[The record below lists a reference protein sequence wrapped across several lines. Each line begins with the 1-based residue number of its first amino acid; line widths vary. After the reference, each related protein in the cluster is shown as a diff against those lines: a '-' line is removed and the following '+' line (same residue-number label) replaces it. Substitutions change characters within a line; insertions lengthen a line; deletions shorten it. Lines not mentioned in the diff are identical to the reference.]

1 MLSPPHRNRGFV
13 TKYNRHLSF
22 SAGPRQTREVT
33 DDYSPA
39 DHAATTQI
47 HGGVVPRE
55 TQNTVATP
63 IYQTAAYEF
72 DDLATA
78 QSIFALEKT
87 GNLYSRNGN
96 PTQSVFERRMAALE
110 GGVAA
115 LGVGSGQAAV
125 AVTLLSLVKT
135 GQHVV
140 APAQLYGGTI
150 DLLTDAFADF
160 GIEVTLVDQDDLD
173 AWRAAVRP
181 NTRVFFAEGIGNPT
195 ATVLPMAEVAEI
207 AHAAGVPLVIDSTL
221 ATPILQRPKEFG
233 ADFVVHSATKFLGGH
248 GTSIAGVIVDLG
260 TFDFGREPEKWPQF
274 TEPYKR
280 VGGVVLWERFG
291 REKSAFLV
299 YAKTKWVH
307 DLGPSLSPF
316 NSFQILQGIET
327 LDLRVTRQSQS
338 ALAIAEFL
346 SAHPAVSKVN
356 HPGLVSSRYH
366 ELAAR
371 YLPKGAGAVFSFDV
385 AAGEEAVAR
394 VIDSL
399 EVFSLV
405 ANIGDVRSLV
415 IQPATTTHSHLKPDQ
430 LREAGFSRATIRL
443 SIGLEDVLDLIA
455 DLGQALDRVV
465 PAQAPAGTGTTAAG
479 TGTTEGI

>member
-1 MLSPPHRNRGFV
+1 MTDRDQTPDEPAV
-13 TKYNRHLSF
+13 
-22 SAGPRQTREVT
+22 PRI
-33 DDYSPA
+33 
-39 DHAATTQI
+39 ATNQV
-47 HGGVVPRE
+47 HGGVIPR
-55 TQNTVATP
+55 TVQNTVATP
-63 IYQTAAYEF
+63 IFQTAAYEF

-78 QSIFALEKT
+78 KALFALEKT

-115 LGVGSGQAAV
+115 LGTASGQAAV
-125 AVTLLSLVKT
+125 ATTLLSLVRT
-135 GQHVV
+135 GQHIV

-160 GIEVTLVDQDDLD
+160 GIDVTLVDQDDLD

-181 NTRVFFAEGIGNPT
+181 ETRAFFAEGIGNPT
-195 ATVLPMAEVAEI
+195 ATVLPMTEVAAI
-207 AHAAGVPLVIDSTL
+207 AHEAGVPLVIDSTL
-221 ATPILQRPKEFG
+221 ATPVLQRPKDFG

-248 GTSIAGVIVDLG
+248 GSSIAGVIVDLG
-260 TFDFGREPEKWPQF
+260 TFDFGAEPQKWPQF

-291 REKSAFLV
+291 RDRSAFLI

-327 LDLRVTRQSQS
+327 LDLRVTRQTAS

-346 SAHPAVSKVN
+346 AGHPAVSKVN
-356 HPGLVSSRYH
+356 HPGLVSSPYH

-371 YLPKGAGAVFSFDV
+371 YLPRGAGAVFSFDV
-385 AAGEEAVAR
+385 FAGEDAVET

-415 IQPATTTHSHLKPDQ
+415 IQPATTTHSHLTAEQ
-430 LREAGFSRATIRL
+430 LVDAGFSRATIRL
-443 SIGLEDVLDLIA
+443 SIGLEDVQDLIG
-455 DLGQALDRVV
+455 DLGRALDAVT
-465 PAQAPAGTGTTAAG
+465 PAGSVTPA
-479 TGTTEGI
+479 

>member
-1 MLSPPHRNRGFV
+1 ERP
-13 TKYNRHLSF
+13 
-22 SAGPRQTREVT
+22 
-33 DDYSPA
+33 
-39 DHAATTQI
+39 
-47 HGGVVPRE
+47 
-55 TQNTVATP
+55 
-63 IYQTAAYEF
+63 
-72 DDLATA
+72 
-78 QSIFALEKT
+78 
-87 GNLYSRNGN
+87 GNLYSRSGN
-96 PTQSVFERRMAALE
+96 PTQSVFERRMADLE

-115 LGVGSGQAAV
+115 LATGSGQAAV

-150 DLLTDAFADF
+150 DLLTDSFADF

-195 ATVLPMAEVAEI
+195 ATVLPMAEVAAI
-207 AHAAGVPLVIDSTL
+207 AHDAGVPLVIDSTL
-221 ATPILQRPKEFG
+221 ATPVLQRPKDFG

-248 GTSIAGVIVDLG
+248 GSSIAGVIVDLG
-260 TFDFGREPEKWPQF
+260 TFDFGAEPAKWPQF

-280 VGGVVLWERFG
+280 VGGIVLWDAFG
-291 REKSAFLV
+291 RDGSAFLV

-327 LDLRVTRQSQS
+327 LDLRVTRQTAS

-346 SAHPAVSKVN
+346 EGHSAVSKVN
-356 HPGLVSSRYH
+356 HPDLASSPYR

-371 YLPKGAGAVFSFDV
+371 YLPQGAGAVFSFDL
-385 AAGEEAVAR
+385 AAGEDAVAE

-399 EVFSLV
+399 DLFSLV

-415 IQPATTTHSHLKPDQ
+415 IQPARTTHSHLTPDQ
-430 LREAGFSRATIRL
+430 LDEAGFSRATIRL
-443 SIGLEDVLDLIA
+443 SIGLENVNDLIA
-455 DLGQALDRVV
+455 DLGRVLDAVV
-465 PAQAPAGTGTTAAG
+465 PVDSLIGGIAAATGKD
-479 TGTTEGI
+479 

>member
-1 MLSPPHRNRGFV
+1 
-13 TKYNRHLSF
+13 
-22 SAGPRQTREVT
+22 VT
-33 DDYSPA
+33 DETATPSSPS
-39 DHAATTQI
+39 HGATTQI

-55 TQNTVATP
+55 VQNTVATP

-72 DDLATA
+72 ESLASA
-78 QSIFALEKT
+78 QAIFALEKT
-87 GNLYSRNGN
+87 GNLYSRNAN

-115 LGVGSGQAAV
+115 LGTASGQAAV
-125 AVTLLSLVKT
+125 ATTLLSLAT
-135 GQHVV
+135 SGQHIV

-181 NTRVFFAEGIGNPT
+181 NTRAFFAEGIGNPT

-221 ATPILQRPKEFG
+221 ATPVLQRPKEFG

-260 TFDFGREPEKWPQF
+260 TFDFGLEPEKWPQF
-274 TEPYKR
+274 TRPYKR

-307 DLGPSLSPF
+307 DLGPTLSAF
-316 NSFQILQGIET
+316 SSFQILQGIET
-327 LDLRVTRQSQS
+327 LDLRVRRQSAS
-338 ALAIAEFL
+338 AASIAAFL
-346 SAHPAVSKVN
+346 DAHPAVAKVN
-356 HPGLVSSRYH
+356 HPGLPSSPYRD
-366 ELAAR
+366 LAAR
-371 YLPKGAGAVFSFDV
+371 YLPDGVGAVFSFDLE
-385 AAGEEAVAR
+385 AGEGAVAG

-399 EVFSLV
+399 KVFSLV

-415 IQPATTTHSHLKPDQ
+415 IQPATTTHSHLREDQ
-430 LREAGFSRATIRL
+430 LRDAGFSRATIRL
-443 SIGLEDVLDLIA
+443 SIGVEDVADLIA
-455 DLGQALDRVV
+455 DLAQALDS
-465 PAQAPAGTGTTAAG
+465 AALDSAALDSAGTD
-479 TGTTEGI
+479 

>member
-1 MLSPPHRNRGFV
+1 
-13 TKYNRHLSF
+13 
-22 SAGPRQTREVT
+22 VT
-33 DDYSPA
+33 DRDLTPEEST
-39 DHAATTQI
+39 DSRIATGQI
-47 HGGVVPRE
+47 HGGVIPRE
-55 TQNTVATP
+55 IQNTVATP
-63 IYQTAAYEF
+63 IFQTAAYEF

-78 QSIFALEKT
+78 KALFALEKT

-115 LGVGSGQAAV
+115 LGTASGQAAV
-125 AVTLLSLVKT
+125 ATTLLSLVRT
-135 GQHVV
+135 GQHIV
-140 APAQLYGGTI
+140 ASAQLYGGTI
-150 DLLTDAFADF
+150 DLLTDAFDDF
-160 GIEVTLVDQDDLD
+160 GIAVTLVDQDDLD

-181 NTRVFFAEGIGNPT
+181 ETRAFFAEGIGNPT
-195 ATVLPMAEVAEI
+195 ATVLPMTEVAAI
-207 AHAAGVPLVIDSTL
+207 AHEAGVPLVIDSTL
-221 ATPILQRPKEFG
+221 ATPVLQRPKDFG

-248 GTSIAGVIVDLG
+248 GSSIAGVIVDLG
-260 TFDFGREPEKWPQF
+260 TFDFGASPERWPQF

-291 REKSAFLV
+291 REKSAFLI

-327 LDLRVTRQSQS
+327 LDLRVTRQSAS

-346 SAHPAVSKVN
+346 EGHPAVSRVN
-356 HPGLVSSRYH
+356 HPGLASSPYH

-371 YLPKGAGAVFSFDV
+371 YLPQGAGAVFSFDV
-385 AAGEEAVAR
+385 AAGEDAVET

-399 EVFSLV
+399 DVFSLV

-415 IQPATTTHSHLKPDQ
+415 IQPATTTHSHLTADQ
-430 LREAGFSRATIRL
+430 LIEAGFSRATIRL
-443 SIGLEDVLDLIA
+443 SIGLEDVRDLIA
-455 DLGQALDRVV
+455 DLGHALDAVV
-465 PAQAPAGTGTTAAG
+465 PADALVGSS
-479 TGTTEGI
+479 EGN

>member
-1 MLSPPHRNRGFV
+1 
-13 TKYNRHLSF
+13 
-22 SAGPRQTREVT
+22 VT
-33 DDYSPA
+33 DETANPSPA
-39 DHAATTQI
+39 QTATTQI
-47 HGGVVPRE
+47 HGGVVPRVA
-55 TQNTVATP
+55 QNTVATP

-72 DDLATA
+72 ESLASA
-78 QSIFALEKT
+78 QAIFALEKT
-87 GNLYSRNGN
+87 GNLYSRNAN

-115 LGVGSGQAAV
+115 LGTASGQAAV
-125 AVTLLSLVKT
+125 ATTLLSLVKA
-135 GQHVV
+135 GQHIV

-150 DLLTDAFADF
+150 DLLTDSFDDF

-195 ATVLPMAEVAEI
+195 ATVLPMAEVARI
-207 AHAAGVPLVIDSTL
+207 AHDAGVPLVIDSTL
-221 ATPILQRPKEFG
+221 ATPVLQRPKEFG

-260 TFDFGREPEKWPQF
+260 TFDFGAEPEKWPQF
-274 TEPYKR
+274 TRPYKR

-291 REKSAFLV
+291 RENSAFLV

-307 DLGPSLSPF
+307 DLGPTLSAF

-327 LDLRVTRQSQS
+327 LDLRVRRQSAS

-346 SAHPAVSKVN
+346 DAHPAVAKVN
-356 HPGLVSSRYH
+356 HPGLASSPYH

-371 YLPKGAGAVFSFDV
+371 YLPDGAGAVFSFDL
-385 AAGEEAVAR
+385 AAGEEAVAT

-399 EVFSLV
+399 NVFSLV

-415 IQPATTTHSHLKPDQ
+415 IQPATTTHSHLTDVQ
-430 LREAGFSRATIRL
+430 LRDAGFSRATIRL
-443 SIGLEDVLDLIA
+443 SIGVEDLADLVA
-455 DLGQALDRVV
+455 DLGQALDAVV
-465 PAQAPAGTGTTAAG
+465 PADASTGGTGRTGSTGSTGSTGTTATLG
-479 TGTTEGI
+479 RD

>member
-1 MLSPPHRNRGFV
+1 VSSP
-13 TKYNRHLSF
+13 
-22 SAGPRQTREVT
+22 QTRKTTRV
-33 DDYSPA
+33 
-39 DHAATTQI
+39 ATNQV
-47 HGGVVPRE
+47 HGGVVPRRAE
-55 TQNTVATP
+55 NAVAPP
-63 IYQTAAYEF
+63 IYQSAAYEF
-72 DDLATA
+72 EDLASA
-78 QSIFALEKT
+78 RAIFALEAS

-115 LGVGSGQAAV
+115 LGTASGQAAV
-125 AVTLLSLVKT
+125 ATTLLSLVRT

-140 APAQLYGGTI
+140 APTQLYGGTI

-181 NTRVFFAEGIGNPT
+181 TTRAFFAEGVGNPT
-195 ATVLPMAEVAEI
+195 ASVLPMAEVAAI
-207 AHAAGVPLVIDSTL
+207 AHEAGVPLVVDSTL
-221 ATPILQRPKEFG
+221 ATPVLQRPKEFG

-260 TFDFGREPEKWPQF
+260 TFDFGAEPEKWPQL
-274 TEPYKR
+274 TEPYRR

-291 REKSAFLV
+291 REGSAFLV

-327 LDLRVTRQSQS
+327 LDLRVTRQSAS
-338 ALAIAEFL
+338 ALTIAEFL
-346 SAHPAVSKVN
+346 KGHPAVAKVN
-356 HPGLVSSRYH
+356 HPGLASSPYH
-366 ELAAR
+366 QLAQR
-371 YLPKGAGAVFSFDV
+371 YLPHGAGAVFSFDL
-385 AAGEEAVAR
+385 AAGEGAVAQ

-415 IQPATTTHSHLKPDQ
+415 IQPATTTHSHLGPDQ
-430 LREAGFSRATIRL
+430 LAAAGFSRATIRL
-443 SIGLEDVLDLIA
+443 SIGLEDVDELVD
-455 DLGQALDRVV
+455 DLDRVLSAVV
-465 PAQAPAGTGTTAAG
+465 PAGSTVGSARRSTA
-479 TGTTEGI
+479 TEGI